1 MSVPEIPPSPPQAPP
16 PARSRGP
23 GRVVS
28 VILVLI
34 GIVLLLPGICSLY
47 FMAVIVPGKGGVEH
61 VVGVSVVSFVIV
73 ALVIAVIVYAIRHR

>member
-1 MSVPEIPPSPPQAPP
+1 MSVPDIPPPGPPKPSLGGCL
-16 PARSRGP
+16 PAF
-23 GRVVS
+23 
-28 VILVLI
+28 LI
-34 GIVLLLPGICSLY
+34 VAGVVLLPPGICSLY